1 MKTKIPDAVLAA
13 EVSRRGLVKTT
24 AIGGLAMASSALTLP
39 FSRIAHAVDS
49 AIPTKS
55 DEKVIWSACTVNC
68 GSRCPLRMHVVDGEI
83 KYVETDN
90 TGDDNY
96 DGLHQVRA
104 CLRGR
109 SMRRRVYN
117 PDRLKYPMKRVGARG
132 EGKFERIS
140 WEEAYGIIATN
151 MQRLIKEYGN
161 ESIYLN
167 YGTGTLGGTM
177 TRSWPPGNTL
187 VARLMNCCGGYLNH
201 YGDYSSAQIA
211 EGLNYTYGGWAD
223 GNSPSDIE
231 NSKLVVLFGN
241 NPGETRMSGGGVT
254 YYLEQARQ
262 KSNARMIIIDPRY
275 TDTGAGRE
283 DEWIPIRPGTDA
295 ALVNGLAY
303 VMITENLVD
312 QAFLVNIALA
322 TMRKPCQPVR
332 RKMATIKLIFW
343 VKGQMAWLKRRNGP
357 RKSLVFRQTKSS
369 NWLVKSVV
377 PNRRLSARD
386 GARSVTLTV
395 KSQPVL
401 SRCWRF

>member
-140 WEEAYGIIATN
+140 WEEAYDIIATK
-151 MQRLIKEYGN
+151 MQRLRHHRDQN
-161 ESIYLN
+161 AAPDQRVRQRVYLSELWHR
-167 YGTGTLGGTM
+167 YAG
-177 TRSWPPGNTL
+177 RHHDPL
-187 VARLMNCCGGYLNH
+187 VAAGKY
-201 YGDYSSAQIA
+201 
-211 EGLNYTYGGWAD
+211 
-223 GNSPSDIE
+223 
-231 NSKLVVLFGN
+231 
-241 NPGETRMSGGGVT
+241 PGR
-254 YYLEQARQ
+254 
-262 KSNARMIIIDPRY
+262 
-275 TDTGAGRE
+275 
-283 DEWIPIRPGTDA
+283 A
-295 ALVNGLAY
+295 ANELL
-303 VMITENLVD
+303 
-312 QAFLVNIALA
+312 
-322 TMRKPCQPVR
+322 R
-332 RKMATIKLIFW
+332 RVI
-343 VKGQMAWLKRRNGP
+343 
-357 RKSLVFRQTKSS
+357 
-369 NWLVKSVV
+369 
-377 PNRRLSARD
+377 
-386 GARSVTLTV
+386 
-395 KSQPVL
+395 
-401 SRCWRF
+401 

>member
-140 WEEAYGIIATN
+140 WEEAYDIIATK

-177 TRSWPPGNTL
+177 TRSWPPPNHL
-187 VARLMNCCGGYLNH
+187 LPARICAPK
-201 YGDYSSAQIA
+201 SSRTSPAPPNREKRRLTEA
-211 EGLNYTYGGWAD
+211 DNYQQYVPVPPYVGSA
-223 GNSPSDIE
+223 
-231 NSKLVVLFGN
+231 
-241 NPGETRMSGGGVT
+241 TRRH
-254 YYLEQARQ
+254 LCQKQPQLARQ
-262 KSNARMIIIDPRY
+262 A
-275 TDTGAGRE
+275 
-283 DEWIPIRPGTDA
+283 
-295 ALVNGLAY
+295 
-303 VMITENLVD
+303 
-312 QAFLVNIALA
+312 
-322 TMRKPCQPVR
+322 C
-332 RKMATIKLIFW
+332 
-343 VKGQMAWLKRRNGP
+343 
-357 RKSLVFRQTKSS
+357 
-369 NWLVKSVV
+369 
-377 PNRRLSARD
+377 RRL
-386 GARSVTLTV
+386 
-395 KSQPVL
+395 PP
-401 SRCWRF
+401 

>member
-140 WEEAYGIIATN
+140 WEEAYDIIATN

-161 ESIYLN
+161 E
-167 YGTGTLGGTM
+167 TM
-177 TRSWPPGNTL
+177 
-187 VARLMNCCGGYLNH
+187 A
-201 YGDYSSAQIA
+201 
-211 EGLNYTYGGWAD
+211 
-223 GNSPSDIE
+223 
-231 NSKLVVLFGN
+231 
-241 NPGETRMSGGGVT
+241 
-254 YYLEQARQ
+254 
-262 KSNARMIIIDPRY
+262 
-275 TDTGAGRE
+275 
-283 DEWIPIRPGTDA
+283 
-295 ALVNGLAY
+295 
-303 VMITENLVD
+303 
-312 QAFLVNIALA
+312 
-322 TMRKPCQPVR
+322 PVR
-332 RKMATIKLIFW
+332 WA
-343 VKGQMAWLKRRNGP
+343 AP
-357 RKSLVFRQTKSS
+357 
-369 NWLVKSVV
+369 
-377 PNRRLSARD
+377 
-386 GARSVTLTV
+386 
-395 KSQPVL
+395 
-401 SRCWRF
+401 